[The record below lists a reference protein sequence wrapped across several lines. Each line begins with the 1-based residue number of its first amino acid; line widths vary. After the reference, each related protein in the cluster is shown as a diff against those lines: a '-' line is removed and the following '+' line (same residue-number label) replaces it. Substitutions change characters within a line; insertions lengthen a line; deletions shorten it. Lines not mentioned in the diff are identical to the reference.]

1 MRDIKDLV
9 INVANP
15 QRLVKKIKTTID
27 SEQFRSAL
35 SNEEVDYKEIEKLIN
50 NYLPGHQDAG
60 FFWAV
65 IRDVFAERQGEDII
79 KELGYIPADF
89 FAYFNFPDELDLSDS
104 TITEI
109 KYSAFYSSNLETI
122 KLPVTLEKIEG
133 RAFVDLS
140 TNSLTIYYAGTKK
153 QWRSIKKDSQIFG
166 DPYSNRFDR
175 AIKCSDGDIEYYI

>member
-1 MRDIKDLV
+1 MRNIKDLV

-27 SEQFRSAL
+27 SKEFRAAL
-35 SNEEVDYKEIEKLIN
+35 SKEEVDYKELEMLTDS
-50 NYLPGHQDAG
+50 YLPGHQDAG
-60 FFWAV
+60 VFWAI

-79 KELGYIPADF
+79 KELGYIPVDF

-104 TITEI
+104 NITKI
-109 KYSAFYSSNLETI
+109 KYGAFYSSNLEEI
-122 KLPVTLEKIEG
+122 KLPITLKEIEG
-133 RAFVDLS
+133 RAFVNLN

-175 AIKCSDGDIEYYI
+175 IIKCSDGDIEYYI